1 MSNPVLPV
9 TDHQAAVD
17 VGEPFGWTVTPI
29 DQVEVTYQWLAYL
42 VTVSWPE
49 RTRSDTISS
58 TVEVVRLDVRPP
70 RLVWSPTRINWLSA
84 TAKTSLI
91 RSLQTVDKGIAH
103 VDEFVHRIAA
113 DIIRRYRQGGT
124 STVPAPRRQN
134 GARYTLYPLW
144 PSIGGTLVS
153 AATNSFKSWIGIA
166 AAVQCTLGVEVLTG
180 NTSKPT
186 PQTAYYLDWETDEQ
200 TFAERLYA
208 VLEGAGQPL
217 EPCVAYRQML
227 APLADTAESVAGEI
241 ARNGYG
247 AVIVDSLS
255 AAIGG
260 SLNDDEPARQ
270 FWNSLT
276 SLRVPVLVLA
286 HKSSEAIRKGWKQPF
301 GSVQHRNRPR
311 MIWDAVRQEGE
322 PLVRWEVVDDNNSGR
337 KGQRLAWRIDIATEG
352 EHEDQRLSTVTFSG
366 VNPNDVRI
374 AANDG
379 DTLADKIAY
388 ALING
393 PATPKEL
400 AEQVGITDSSVRKVL
415 SRYPDL
421 FTKDPDGF
429 RWTLKTH

>member
-1 MSNPVLPV
+1 MSNPMLPV
-9 TDHQAAVD
+9 TDRPAPVD
-17 VGEPFGWTVTPI
+17 AGAPFGWTVTPI
-29 DQVEVTYQWLAYL
+29 DQVEVTYQWLAYH
-42 VTVSWPE
+42 VIVSWPE
-49 RTRSDTISS
+49 RTRSDAISS

-84 TAKTSLI
+84 TAKNSLI
-91 RSLQTVDKGIAH
+91 RGLQTADKSVAH

-124 STVPAPRRQN
+124 STVPTPQRQN
-134 GARYTLYPLW
+134 GARYQLYPLW

-166 AAVQCTLGVEVLTG
+166 AAVQCSLGEEILQG
-180 NTSKPT
+180 NTRQPA
-186 PQTAYYLDWETDEQ
+186 PQTAYYLDWETDQQ

-208 VLEGAGQPL
+208 VLQGADLPL

-227 APLADTAESVAGEI
+227 APLADVAESVAEEI
-241 ARNGYG
+241 ARNSYG
-247 AVIVDSLS
+247 AVVIDSLS

-260 SLNDDEPARQ
+260 SLVDDEAARL
-270 FWNSLT
+270 FWNAT
-276 SLRVPVLVLA
+276 SALRVPALVLA
-286 HKSSEAIRKGWKQPF
+286 HKSSEAIRKGYKQPF
-301 GSVQHRNRPR
+301 GSVMHRNRPR

-337 KGQRLAWRIDIATEG
+337 KGQRLAWRINIATEG
-352 EHEDQRLSTVTFSG
+352 EHEDERLASVTFQG
-366 VNPNDVRI
+366 VNPNDVRV
-374 AANDG
+374 ASNEG

-388 ALING
+388 ALTSG

-400 AEQVGITDSSVRKVL
+400 SEQVGISDSSVRKVL

-421 FTKDPDGF
+421 FTKASDGF
-429 RWTLKTH
+429 RWTLKTQ